1 MDIYGIDNVRGG
13 SWTKITF
20 SNIEK
25 NILKKIDKKIVQDLR
40 EKIDKEI
47 DEAFNF
53 AEQSPFPDYNYHKLN
68 FHSK

>member
-1 MDIYGIDNVRGG
+1 MKLLKRKEQQRKE
-13 SWTKITF
+13 TEQT
-20 SNIEK
+20 EK
-25 NILKKIDKKIVQDLR
+25 ERLKLKLNKIVQDLR

>member
-1 MDIYGIDNVRGG
+1 MVGVEIDECLL
-13 SWTKITF
+13 STYL
-20 SNIEK
+20 K
-25 NILKKIDKKIVQDLR
+25 NILKKIDKKIVQNLR

-53 AEQSPFPDYNYHKLN
+53 AEQSPFPDYNNHKLN